1 MSMKRPLKCV
11 LSLKAL
17 TPSSTRGMASASKRA
32 RSSVSTPSA
41 SSSDMPLN
49 EEASDTGSSLR
60 ELEEAAGQCLGGV
73 DDEHTGD
80 RPFFCCVGRGAE
92 AEAEAGATEATGE
105 SCFVFS
111 EDGAPNMGMT
121 RGNM

>member
-1 MSMKRPLKCV
+1 MPMS
-11 LSLKAL
+11 
-17 TPSSTRGMASASKRA
+17 TGGMASASKRA

-60 ELEEAAGQCLGGV
+60 ELGEGAGQGLGRVG
-73 DDEHTGD
+73 DEQSGN
-80 RPFFCCVGRGAE
+80 RPFFCCLGPRVE

>member
-1 MSMKRPLKCV
+1 MPM
-11 LSLKAL
+11 
-17 TPSSTRGMASASKRA
+17 STRGMASASKRA

-49 EEASDTGSSLR
+49 EEASDNGSSLR
-60 ELEEAAGQCLGGV
+60 EREEAAGPCLGRM
-73 DDEHTGD
+73 DDEHAGD
-80 RPFFCCVGRGAE
+80 RPFFCCLGPRAE

-111 EDGAPNMGMT
+111 ENGAPNMGMT